1 MVDVDYLQASPHIL
15 PECRWMKVCDAQDLP
30 MITEAAVLPKDH
42 EIRVRSGVIK
52 VTQLNVLFSTDMEG

>member
-1 MVDVDYLQASPHIL
+1 
-15 PECRWMKVCDAQDLP
+15 MKVCDAQDLP